1 MGVMRIIAEQHQVGG
16 LTIYVSKK
24 AKKKKKKIKI
34 KQQTNNTVN
43 ALDKYL
49 QYHDKIPYND
59 NLTCTRPCSRGVS

>member
-16 LTIYVSKK
+16 LTIHVSKK
-24 AKKKKKKIKI
+24 AKKKTKK

-43 ALDKYL
+43 GLDKYL

-59 NLTCTRPCSRGVS
+59 NLTCTKPCSRGVS